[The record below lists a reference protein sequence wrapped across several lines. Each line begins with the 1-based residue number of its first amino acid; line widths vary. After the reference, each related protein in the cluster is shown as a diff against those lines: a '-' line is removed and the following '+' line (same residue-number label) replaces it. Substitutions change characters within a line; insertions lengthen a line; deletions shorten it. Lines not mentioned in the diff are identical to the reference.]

1 MQNPQIQLKTLILS
15 DIHLGTKYCKAKEVL
30 DFLEKC
36 RFQKL
41 ILNGDIIDGWCLKR
55 QGGWSESHS
64 QVLNQFI
71 RYIDDPAIEVV
82 FLKGNHDEM
91 LDEVLDFP
99 TEKLNMIQ
107 EHIHENIHGNYLV
120 THGDAFDT
128 VAQKHKWLAIL
139 GDIAYQFI
147 MGVNAIYNKYRTWRG
162 KKYFSIS
169 KVAKAKVKSLVGSS
183 DNLETK
189 LIDAAKKANCSGII
203 CGHIH
208 TAIDKQIGDIHY
220 LNSGDWVESLTAI
233 GEYPEGHFEIINYQ
247 NLV

>member
-1 MQNPQIQLKTLILS
+1 MQNSSLQLKTLILS

-30 DFLEKC
+30 NFLRRCHFE
-36 RFQKL
+36 KL
-41 ILNGDIIDGWCLKR
+41 ILNGDIIDGWSLKR

-64 QVLNQFI
+64 QVLNLIIQ
-71 RYIDDPAIEVV
+71 YIEDPTIEVI

-99 TEKLNMIQ
+99 IDKLNMIR

-139 GDIAYQFI
+139 GDIAYQFM
-147 MGVNAIYNKYRTWRG
+147 MGVNAIYNRYRTWRG
-162 KKYFSIS
+162 KPYFSIS
-169 KVAKAKVKSLVGSS
+169 KAAKAKVKSIVGSS
-183 DNLETK
+183 DNLESK
-189 LIDAAKKANCSGII
+189 LVNAAVKAGCTGII

-208 TAIDKQIGDIHY
+208 TAIDKHIEGIHY
-220 LNSGDWVESLTAI
+220 LNSGDWVESLSAI
-233 GEYPEGHFEIINYQ
+233 GEYSEGHFEIIHYQ
-247 NLV
+247 NLA

>member
-1 MQNPQIQLKTLILS
+1 MQNSPLHFRTLILS
-15 DIHLGTKYCKAKEVL
+15 DIHLGTKYCKAREVL
-30 DFLEKC
+30 DFLNKC

-55 QGGWSESHS
+55 KGGWLKSHS

-71 RYIDDPAIEVV
+71 SYIDDPAIEVV

-91 LDEVLDFP
+91 LGEVLDFP
-99 TEKLNMIQ
+99 TEKLKMIQ

-147 MGVNAIYNKYRTWRG
+147 MGVNEIYNKYRAWRG

-169 KVAKAKVKSLVGSS
+169 KAAKAKVKSIVGSS
-183 DNLETK
+183 DNLEIK
-189 LIDAAKKANCSGII
+189 LIDAAEKANCLGII
-203 CGHIH
+203 CGHVH
-208 TAIDKQIGDIHY
+208 TAIDKQIGDKQY

-233 GEYPEGHFEIINYQ
+233 GEDHEGNFKIINYQ
-247 NLV
+247 DLI